1 MMTGEAKKEAGCP
14 DVLVRV
20 EDLSDLVQCAVAVVG
35 QALSFAS
42 QHTRPS
48 GRKGA
53 VRART

>member
-1 MMTGEAKKEAGCP
+1 MP

-20 EDLSDLVQCAVAVVG
+20 EDLSDLMQRAVAVVG
-35 QALSFAS
+35 QALSSAS

-53 VRART
+53 MRART